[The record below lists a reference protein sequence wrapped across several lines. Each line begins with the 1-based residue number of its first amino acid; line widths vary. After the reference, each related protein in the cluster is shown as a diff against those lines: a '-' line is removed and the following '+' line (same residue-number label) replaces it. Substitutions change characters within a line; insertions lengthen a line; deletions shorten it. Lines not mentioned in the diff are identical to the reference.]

1 MVVVLS
7 KGHLRCLLQL
17 FCDTALISFLT
28 LIQKVLNNV
37 GAHKR
42 GGDGSC
48 PLCRTSEE
56 CRSSVQSTSDRHNQS
71 TNQSSTIQT
80 QTSNMTKLYCT
91 FTSCGAASFIAARV
105 AGVTIDVESVNIGTH
120 VTASGVDY
128 YSINPKGNVPCLVL
142 DDGTMLNEGA
152 AVLQYITDQVRI
164 IPLRFLSR
172 ILNISL
178 YLIPSFRANRLLAL
192 SPRSMARARDISPR
206 T

>member
-1 MVVVLS
+1 M
-7 KGHLRCLLQL
+7 
-17 FCDTALISFLT
+17 I
-28 LIQKVLNNV
+28 
-37 GAHKR
+37 
-42 GGDGSC
+42 
-48 PLCRTSEE
+48 
-56 CRSSVQSTSDRHNQS
+56 
-71 TNQSSTIQT
+71 
-80 QTSNMTKLYCT
+80 KLYYT
-91 FTSCGAASFIAARV
+91 AVSCGAASFIAAHV
-105 AGVTIDVESVNIGTH
+105 AGVTIETEKVDTGTH
-120 VTASGVDY
+120 LTASGVDY